1 MNAYVLLSV
10 LIDIIAGDR
19 TYEAL
24 EGVSD
29 IIANNAAK
37 TTQRRR
43 PKRSLVSKPL
53 LTSAD
58 AHT

>member
-43 PKRSLVSKPL
+43 PKLSLVSKPL
-53 LTSAD
+53 LISAD